1 MKFVMTT
8 GLIISQ
14 MKNSVLVLI
23 CVLLSIIAFGQQDQR
38 LIVRAQIIEGDT
50 IPLIDLPQ
58 VIIFP
63 KKVFASKREARQW
76 DKLVKNVK
84 KVYPYAKLA
93 GMKFR
98 LCELLMQNAE
108 TDKQRRGYLKQAEKE
123 IKENYGDELKKL
135 NFTQGKILLKLV
147 DRETGNT
154 SYVLLQELRGKLMAF
169 FWQGL
174 ARVFGYNLKEPYDPT
189 GKDRDIEQ
197 IVVMIENGAL

>member
-1 MKFVMTT
+1 MLRSQFQKYKMFKKLYIACFLLIPFAAQAQLQKGFVVM
-8 GLIISQ
+8 
-14 MKNSVLVLI
+14 
-23 CVLLSIIAFGQQDQR
+23 
-38 LIVRAQIIEGDT
+38 AQVIDGDT
-50 IPLIDLPQ
+50 IP
-58 VIIFP
+58 IIELKQLVVYP
-63 KKVFASKREARQW
+63 KKEFRNAWEARKW
-76 DKLVKNVK
+76 EKLVKNIK
-84 KVYPYAKLA
+84 RVYPYAKLA

-98 LCELLMQNAE
+98 LCELQMQNAE
-108 TDKQRRGYLKQAEKE
+108 TEKEKRALLKQAEKD

-135 NFTQGKILLKLV
+135 NFTQGKILLKLI

-174 ARVFGYNLKEPYDPT
+174 ARVFGYNLKESYDPT